1 MFVFSSAAADAGLV
15 TSRFHNTVIV
25 AWPQHPMFAVG
36 ARPNKATPFSISAA
50 GNVLADMAIIKRP
63 DKTITRTRPVT
74 SIHDRR
80 SGWDRSQ
87 QGVGRYEIRAPP
99 ISAVLLTQSVNLA
112 RWFRH
117 SYVALSIY
125 FADPSCARRV
135 SRGRHSPAVGAAI
148 LIEPGGHLSGVWPQ
162 RGGGQGRCSTRRRTG
177 PPLNPVQPSRLSGQS
192 VCSGK
197 GAASHPWVLGGA

>member
-99 ISAVLLTQSVNLA
+99 IRAVLLTQSVNLA
-112 RWFRH
+112 RWFQH

-135 SRGRHSPAVGAAI
+135 SRGRHSPAVGATVF
-148 LIEPGGHLSGVWPQ
+148 IEPSGNL
-162 RGGGQGRCSTRRRTG
+162 GM
-177 PPLNPVQPSRLSGQS
+177 PLAETAWRNTDPDPD
-192 VCSGK
+192 
-197 GAASHPWVLGGA
+197 GGAPHPHRYREWARRAVPHGPVRRWLGLPG